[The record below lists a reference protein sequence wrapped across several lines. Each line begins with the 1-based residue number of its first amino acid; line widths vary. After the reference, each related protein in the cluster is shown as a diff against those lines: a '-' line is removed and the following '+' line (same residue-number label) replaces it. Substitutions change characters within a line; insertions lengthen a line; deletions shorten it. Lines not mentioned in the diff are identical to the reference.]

1 MILTDKVAILTGAGR
16 GIGRVIAEEFAR
28 EGSNLALIS
37 RTRAELEETLE
48 LVRNWSKE
56 SFCEVCDISDP
67 GAVKQ
72 LVRLVTDRFGRVDIL
87 VNNAGVQSPI
97 GSFAGAPLEAWKKAF
112 EVNLF
117 GTANMTHAVLPCMV
131 HQRSGKIINL
141 SGGGATSAR
150 PNFSAYGVSKTAIV
164 RFTETV
170 AEELRRFHI
179 DVNAVAPGVVKT
191 RMLEEVLQAGSD
203 AGDELAVAQKCN
215 EAGGE
220 DPRIAAALI
229 AFLASSEAD
238 GITGKLISAIW
249 DPWREAEFRKVLRE
263 DRNFA
268 TLRRID
274 EKYFGAKK

>member
-1 MILTDKVAILTGAGR
+1 MILSGKVAILTGAGR

-37 RTRAELEETLE
+37 RTRADLEETLE

-56 SFCEVCDISDP
+56 SFCKVCDISDP
-67 GAVKQ
+67 GSVQQ

-97 GSFAGAPLEAWKKAF
+97 GSFAGAALEAWKRTF

-117 GTANMTHAVLPCMV
+117 GTVNMTHAVLPCMMQ
-131 HQRSGKIINL
+131 QRSGKIINL

-170 AEELRRFHI
+170 AEELRQFHI
-179 DVNAVAPGVVKT
+179 DVNAVAPGVVRT

-203 AGDELAVAQKCN
+203 AGDELAVAQKCI

-229 AFLASSEAD
+229 AFLASSNAD

-249 DPWREAEFRKVLRE
+249 DPWRDGIFQAALRA
-263 DRNFA
+263 DRDLA

-274 EKYFGAKK
+274 DRHFSAKQ